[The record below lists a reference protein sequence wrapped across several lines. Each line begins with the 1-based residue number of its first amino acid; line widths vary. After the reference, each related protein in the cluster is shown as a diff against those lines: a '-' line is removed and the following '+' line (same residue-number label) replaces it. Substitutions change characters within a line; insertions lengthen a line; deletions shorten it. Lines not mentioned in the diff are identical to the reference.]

1 MMQHVKLLALFVA
14 FAISLTIPALAQ
26 DSGNQSNVLRIRLGG
41 FRNDQGKVHCSIFND
56 KDPAAFPEHEDKWF
70 KDAWTPTIK
79 SASAEIDFSGLPPG
93 KYAAVCYH
101 DENSNGKFD
110 QNALG
115 IPKEGYCFSNNV
127 KPRFSAPDFSQCAFD
142 YKGGDQAI
150 SMTMIYY

>member
-1 MMQHVKLLALFVA
+1 MMQRVKLLALFVA
-14 FAISLTIPALAQ
+14 LAISLTPLAFAQ
-26 DSGNQSNVLRIRLGG
+26 GSGNQSNVLHIRLDG

-56 KDPAAFPEHEDKWF
+56 KDPTAFPEHEDKWF

-79 SASAEIDFSGLPPG
+79 NAKAEIDFTGLPPG

-110 QNALG
+110 QNMLG